1 MQVELTEQE
10 IKFLL
15 QAFEVIPVQ
24 GVKGA
29 TMIVQVAAK
38 LNKAVQPTNG
48 VEKKE
53 GKKNG

>member
-29 TMIVQVAAK
+29 SMMVQVAAK
-38 LNKAVQPTNG
+38 LNKAIMPTNG